1 LERHGAVELM
11 VTVKSD
17 MDRDTVSVV
26 VAIVKA
32 MLKWASA
39 FAKVGGL
46 KSPAVCTH
54 WTLLLTIF
62 T

>member
-1 LERHGAVELM
+1 M